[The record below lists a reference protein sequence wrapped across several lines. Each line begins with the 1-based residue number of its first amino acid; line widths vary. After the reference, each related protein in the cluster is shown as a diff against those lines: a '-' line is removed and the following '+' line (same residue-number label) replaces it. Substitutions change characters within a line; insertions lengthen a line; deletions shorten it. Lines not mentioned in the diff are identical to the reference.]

1 MWTRKWHG
9 TVESISPAA
18 AQEFQLLPAQNT
30 SGNWVKVVQ
39 RIPLRVRV
47 DTNDKGRP
55 TLRAGMSV
63 EVNVDTGHARGLP
76 SFLSAPLGHD
86 ERGH

>member
-1 MWTRKWHG
+1 MVAVDTYPGLEWRG

-39 RIPLRVRV
+39 ANPYA
-47 DTNDKGRP
+47 
-55 TLRAGMSV
+55 RA
-63 EVNVDTGHARGLP
+63 R
-76 SFLSAPLGHD
+76 
-86 ERGH
+86 

>member
-1 MWTRKWHG
+1 MVKPLHCGLPEVSCHKKSIRPQESNRNARERSPLMRG

-39 RIPLRVRV
+39 ANPYA
-47 DTNDKGRP
+47 
-55 TLRAGMSV
+55 RA
-63 EVNVDTGHARGLP
+63 R
-76 SFLSAPLGHD
+76 
-86 ERGH
+86 